1 LIEAF
6 VCGFMIMLDSN
17 NEMVKLFRHA
27 KQRPEKL
34 NSPNLRL
41 CLFGKRDNGSRHYND
56 PSSKEIGG
64 LVIRDIGDSRFD
76 LLY

>member
-1 LIEAF
+1 
-6 VCGFMIMLDSN
+6 MIMLDSN

-27 KQRPEKL
+27 KQRPDKL

-41 CLFGKRDNGSRHYND
+41 CLFCKRDNGSRQYND

-64 LVIRDIGDSRFD
+64 LVIRDTGDSQVD
-76 LLY
+76 LLC